1 MSKQHALLLARVQNE
16 RGVISNN
23 HASPLVRLKAML
35 LHVILALHGENTSRL
50 VHLSGVTMR
59 FATLHGFHHLPA
71 SESNEEID
79 ARTKAW
85 SCIYA

>member
-1 MSKQHALLLARVQNE
+1 MEKQHGMLLARVQAE
-16 RGVISNN
+16 RGVISNHN
-23 HASPLVRLKAML
+23 ASPLVRLKAML

-59 FATLHGFHHLPA
+59 FATLHEFHRLTV
-71 SESNEEID
+71 SEANEEAD
-79 ARTKAW
+79 AKIKAW